1 MQSII
6 HYPSWKMLSCS
17 EIWRQGLCYVLYFEP
32 KNSSRLRTYVVEP
45 DTALFFSHT
54 LDTEHKWKHK
64 RACYMECFFRCI
76 YQNDIK
82 WTTGTTQ
89 GGIRTQF
96 LSANDRCG
104 TALPSIVHWP
114 KSYKM
119 DNSERG
125 DWEIRNLF
133 LGHPRPTCYRS
144 VM

>member
-6 HYPSWKMLSCS
+6 HYPSGKMLSCS
-17 EIWRQGLCYVLYFEP
+17 EIWRQGLCYVLHFEP

-54 LDTEHKWKHK
+54 LDTEHKK
-64 RACYMECFFRCI
+64 AMCYMECFFRCI

-96 LSANDRCG
+96 SSANDRCG
-104 TALPSIVHWP
+104 TALLSIVHWL
-114 KSYKM
+114 KAVKWITQRRATGRF
-119 DNSERG
+119 E
-125 DWEIRNLF
+125 
-133 LGHPRPTCYRS
+133 TCS
-144 VM
+144 